1 MKDDLT
7 KLIKT
12 LILFK
17 TQRGILLDVL
27 LTNKLNSFQETV
39 VCDTVLDDCH
49 KLKLIKQVNHF
60 EIQSNLSGTLLEEN
74 IVSKPRQI
82 KLWKKKDKHDEI
94 STKGNDLKN
103 DKKVLVAMFNKFY
116 INVIQKAVGLAPKV
130 LGKFTLAKEN
140 GETVAKVIK
149 TLWKLTKHFQN

>member
-39 VCDTVLDDCH
+39 ACDTVLDDCH

-82 KLWKKKDKHDEI
+82 KL
-94 STKGNDLKN
+94 
-103 DKKVLVAMFNKFY
+103 
-116 INVIQKAVGLAPKV
+116 
-130 LGKFTLAKEN
+130 
-140 GETVAKVIK
+140 
-149 TLWKLTKHFQN
+149 